1 MKVYKFL
8 SIAFIVIC
16 ICLMAGVLFFMPG
29 AGAGRKVALI
39 LCLGAVILAMLY
51 NLRLI
56 KKKQQQ
62 GNE

>member
-16 ICLMAGVLFFMPG
+16 FCLMIGVLFFMPG
-29 AGAGRKVALI
+29 ADPGRKVVLI
-39 LCLGAVILAMLY
+39 LCLAAVVFAMFY
-51 NLRLI
+51 NLYLI

-62 GNE
+62 QQ